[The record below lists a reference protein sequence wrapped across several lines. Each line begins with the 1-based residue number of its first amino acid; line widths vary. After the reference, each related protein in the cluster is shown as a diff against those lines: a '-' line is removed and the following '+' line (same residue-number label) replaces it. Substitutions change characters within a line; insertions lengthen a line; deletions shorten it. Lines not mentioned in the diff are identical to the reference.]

1 MAKHLS
7 ELYTPRSKGE
17 RDFVAQ
23 NKVTKSDY
31 PEGSEVA
38 FTGGKVKVI
47 KRREKRMGADA
58 GEDTSGEV
66 CESTRSKRELDEDW
80 KVVDRKNKTVLS
92 HHGSNEKSAKQAARK
107 MDFANFHKTGEKAR
121 YGYMNH
127 KPKPQKEEKKEPAKN
142 KKPTKKK
149 SSAKKVNKKDGR
161 SINPIARRIGHAIA
175 AALFN

>member
-1 MAKHLS
+1 MAKHLR

-47 KRREKRMGADA
+47 KRREKRMGANA
-58 GEDTSGEV
+58 GTDTSGEV
-66 CESTRSKRELDEDW
+66 CESEDERVLDEDW
-80 KVVDRKNKTVLS
+80 KVIDRKKKTVLS

-107 MDFANFHKTGEKAR
+107 MDYANYHKTGEKAR
-121 YGYMNH
+121 YGYINH
-127 KPKPQKEEKKEPAKN
+127 KPKPQKDETKEKPKAK
-142 KKPTKKK
+142 TK
-149 SSAKKVNKKDGR
+149 SSSKKKVNKKNSDGR

-175 AALFN
+175 QALFN